1 MVSYSVII
9 PMYNAGKTIE
19 RCLRSVVP
27 QQPAEILLVDDGST
41 DDTAAVVASLNLP
54 GVRIIRSGHGGASA
68 ARNRGLEEAKGDWV
82 LFLDADDTLL
92 PEAAQIL
99 TANLAKETDAVC
111 GGILRGTEKSPE
123 AESFEG
129 DITDPHLMMNY
140 VLASPT
146 DRLTVHGWIF
156 RRTTLERNRLFFNEE
171 LTMGEDSDFVLR
183 VLAACGSV
191 RFIRRPVYRYAVSG
205 DSTVNSWKPGITD
218 SYLKSLTTIRDAGAG
233 KEQNWP
239 LFVLTTLL
247 LILTHDT
254 FHPASPETKQQQL
267 ESCRRL
273 RENPIFDE
281 ALQTAD
287 LSPLSAGKKLT
298 LLSMKAR
305 CYAPV
310 RMAIRLRQRQ
320 NASRTG
326 E

>member
-19 RCLRSVVP
+19 RCLRSVVS
-27 QQPAEILLVDDGST
+27 QQPAEILLADDGST
-41 DDTAAVVASLNLP
+41 DNTAEVVASLNLP

-68 ARNRGLEEAKGDWV
+68 ARNRGLEAAKGDWV

-146 DRLTVHGWIF
+146 DRLTIHGWIF
-156 RRTTLERNRLFFNEE
+156 RRDVLEKNKLLFNEE

-205 DSTVNSWKPGITD
+205 DSSINSWKPGITD

-281 ALQTAD
+281 ALHSAD
-287 LSPLSAGKKLT
+287 FAPLSPGKKTT
-298 LLSMKAR
+298 LRCMKAK
-305 CYAPV
+305 CYGLV
-310 RMAIRLRQRQ
+310 RLAIRLRQRQ